1 MTIVE
6 KNYISK
12 ETKAPSG
19 ILQKINLTKENFT
32 RFRDLMK
39 RREQTQPHPPMPIIQ
54 TTPATR
60 PPVPPT
66 TFRSM
71 NPVLGPEGIRPIR
84 EPVTVLPKPVTNPL
98 LNFGKTTPVG
108 RPSPPPYEQMG
119 IPVYY
124 QKSIPHAPKGSPQF
138 NNAYNNAVRWMNRQ
152 IEAGKLS
159 PNCQIAVQGDGR
171 RTYFTVT
178 EPVARY

>member
-1 MTIVE
+1 MTEE
-6 KNYISK
+6 K
-12 ETKAPSG
+12 A
-19 ILQKINLTKENFT
+19 
-32 RFRDLMK
+32 RLMK
-39 RREQTQPHPPMPIIQ
+39 IRADLSKIVRERAKESGLKPPHVGGPRPSPIMQPLPPQEFM
-54 TTPATR
+54 PATR

-98 LNFGKTTPVG
+98 LNFGKQTPVG

-178 EPVARY
+178 EPVGRY